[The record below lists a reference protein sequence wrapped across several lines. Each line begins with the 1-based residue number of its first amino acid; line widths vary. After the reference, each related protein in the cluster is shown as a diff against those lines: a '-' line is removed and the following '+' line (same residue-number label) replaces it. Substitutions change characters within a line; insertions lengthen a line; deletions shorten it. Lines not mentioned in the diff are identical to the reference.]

1 MHFDCSRRIGGAVFF
16 GGFDR
21 EVGLTDWVDGFCGC
35 LSSGGAITGRGNGGD
50 MRWSGG
56 DREWGVMV

>member
-1 MHFDCSRRIGGAVFF
+1 VGLYFL

-21 EVGLTDWVDGFCGC
+21 EVGLTDWVDGFCRC

-56 DREWGVMV
+56 EREWGVMV